1 MTGPCAARR
10 CAGCGSKVGSTILN
24 RAIKRL
30 QRHMSNCPSAIAP
43 QLQHLDHQPLS
54 RADRVIAGIGDD
66 AAVLQWPTSGPSSSM
81 VMVQTIDYFRSFV
94 ADPYLFGRIA
104 ANHAL
109 SDLHAML
116 ARPYSALALCS
127 VPYGAENVVED
138 DLLHMLAGARRVL
151 DEEDCSLV
159 GGHTSEGAEPSLG
172 FALTGYVHPDGLT
185 STDLSGRDNCEP
197 VGILYKGPVVPGHA
211 LILTKAL
218 GTGVIL
224 AAAMPHRNFISCY
237 EITDCYA
244 SMTQSNMLAARILAQ
259 FGCSACTDV
268 TGFGFMGHLVEMVR
282 HQHQKA
288 AADEDG
294 DDEDD
299 GVCRLLTAE
308 QREAMASLP
317 VARIYLS
324 QIPLL
329 PGALR
334 CSNEHRVTSSLFGA
348 NHRSAQQII
357 NLEDGA
363 VVDHPTFPILFDPQ
377 TSGGLLACVPR
388 SHVDSVLGSL
398 REAGYSRA
406 AVIGEVLD
414 SSETA
419 AVVRDVLQGVSS
431 SRADLNGCV
440 FMTL

>member
-1 MTGPCAARR
+1 MQ
-10 CAGCGSKVGSTILN
+10 
-24 RAIKRL
+24 KR
-30 QRHMSNCPSAIAP
+30 PSAIAP
-43 QLQHLDHQPLS
+43 QLQELANQPLS

-127 VPYGAENVVED
+127 VPYGAEKVVEE

-151 DEEDCSLV
+151 DEEDCALV

-172 FALTGYVHPDGLT
+172 FALTGYVHPDGLA
-185 STDLSGRDNCEP
+185 SRIRDSNEP
-197 VGILYKGPVVPGHA
+197 VGILYKGPVVAGHA
-211 LILTKAL
+211 LVLTKPL
-218 GTGVIL
+218 GTGVVL

-237 EITDCYA
+237 EIMDCYA

-282 HQHQKA
+282 HQPQKA
-288 AADEDG
+288 VAEADSEDDEDEDA
-294 DDEDD
+294 DDDD
-299 GVCRLLTAE
+299 GVCRLTTSE
-308 QREAMASLP
+308 QREALASLA

-334 CSNEHRVTSSLFGA
+334 CSDEHQVASSLFGA

-357 NLEDGA
+357 NLEDAA
-363 VVDHPTFPILFDPQ
+363 VADHPAFPLLFDPQ

-388 SHVDSVLGSL
+388 SHVDCVLSL
-398 REAGYSRA
+398 LHDAGYGRA

-414 SSETA
+414 SGETA
-419 AVVRDVLQGVSS
+419 AVVNEVLRGVSS

-440 FMTL
+440 LVKP